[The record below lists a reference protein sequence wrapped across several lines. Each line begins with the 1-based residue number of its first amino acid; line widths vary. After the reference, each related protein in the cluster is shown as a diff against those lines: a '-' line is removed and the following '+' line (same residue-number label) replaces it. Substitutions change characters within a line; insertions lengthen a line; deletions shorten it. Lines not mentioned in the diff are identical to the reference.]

1 MDQETKAYIDAKFA
15 ELAELVKATSPFS
28 TGGGADAVHNRNAM
42 VRLQGRSV
50 AADLRAKAQAAPRRG
65 RGCNSK

>member
-1 MDQETKAYIDAKFA
+1 MDQETKAYIDQKFA

-28 TGGGADAVHNRNAM
+28 AGGGGADAVHNRNAM

-50 AADLRAKAQAAPRRG
+50 AADLKAKAKAAPRG
-65 RGCNSK
+65 RKA

>member
-1 MDQETKAYIDAKFA
+1 MDPETKAYIDQKFA

-28 TGGGADAVHNRNAM
+28 TGGGADAVHNRNAV

-50 AADLRAKAQAAPRRG
+50 AADLKAKAKAAPRGKRA
-65 RGCNSK
+65 